1 MAPLLLT
8 SHSSSGLPSLTPTS
22 GRTRTLTMTLPLT
35 SLALLPSAR
44 AASSSSKVVVVAYD
58 PCGEELRLCGGE
70 GRLRKPVSTVTES
83 ALPFSRLGGE
93 RGDLGKR
100 PRAPPMFDVLGFC
113 RLLLRGVPE
122 PFETEETLRSTTT
135 SPPGVELVDSGLVG
149 TDLPTCRG
157 GCGNAP
163 MLTVLRSDL
172 PTGRAPGRPSSP
184 GNEGTE
190 GERALL
196 CFELGR
202 YDSAD
207 EERARLVLV
216 AEGSNEPRG
225 AAPMLEPLD
234 FATGNEGRGPVGGAI
249 EGRAGR
255 GSELPDIS
263 TALARRCDCYCSFWG
278 VLAMHC
284 WPNRLCFFV
293 CSMPPRTCP
302 WPQLSSPDC
311 K

>member
-122 PFETEETLRSTTT
+122 PFETEETLD
-135 SPPGVELVDSGLVG
+135 PPPPHHRALNWWTVGWLALTCRHVEAVVG
-149 TDLPTCRG
+149 TRQC
-157 GCGNAP
+157 
-163 MLTVLRSDL
+163 
-172 PTGRAPGRPSSP
+172 
-184 GNEGTE
+184 
-190 GERALL
+190 
-196 CFELGR
+196 
-202 YDSAD
+202 
-207 EERARLVLV
+207 
-216 AEGSNEPRG
+216 
-225 AAPMLEPLD
+225 
-234 FATGNEGRGPVGGAI
+234 
-249 EGRAGR
+249 
-255 GSELPDIS
+255 
-263 TALARRCDCYCSFWG
+263 
-278 VLAMHC
+278 
-284 WPNRLCFFV
+284 
-293 CSMPPRTCP
+293 
-302 WPQLSSPDC
+302 
-311 K
+311 